1 MLHACRSI
9 AAPNSCTRGML
20 EPVYALPALF
30 PRTFT
35 GSNFME
41 PITHLMTGA
50 CLARAG
56 CNRKAAYATLAMT
69 LAAEAPDLD
78 TLWSAEGPVAG
89 FAHHRGITHTLV
101 GSPIDGV
108 VVVGA
113 VWLFHRWRVRRVR
126 LTAIHGD
133 ASPITLTAAPVRWG
147 TLYGFVLIAL
157 LSHLLLDWTNN
168 YGVRPFFPFNPH
180 WYAGSIVFIFE
191 PVLFAVLLIALVAPA
206 IFGLI
211 NNEVGAR
218 RQVFRG
224 RSWAIFALVS
234 MLALWGW
241 RAVER
246 SAALRLAESA
256 SYGPTGTM
264 LDDLHSE
271 SEALPQSAP
280 ILRATASPY
289 PGNPY
294 RWHTVVETPA
304 FYQLAKVDTLHSTV
318 ETDPEQDLFY
328 KPPVTSAT
336 QAARRSPLG
345 NAFLDWSSWP
355 LVTEMGP
362 AAQINGLPGAPDW
375 TAVRFLDLRFLY
387 QTPLLDGRRNP
398 PLTGMVYLDAN
409 QHVIRMELGGRP
421 QR

>member
-1 MLHACRSI
+1 
-9 AAPNSCTRGML
+9 
-20 EPVYALPALF
+20 
-30 PRTFT
+30 
-35 GSNFME
+35 ME
-41 PITHLMTGA
+41 PITHMMTGA

-101 GSPIDGV
+101 GLPFDGL

-113 VWLFHRWRVRRVR
+113 VWLFHRWRVCRARFA
-126 LTAIHGD
+126 AIHGE
-133 ASPITLTAAPVRWG
+133 ASVPPLNAAPVSWG
-147 TLYGFVLIAL
+147 LLYGFVLIAL

-168 YGVRPFFPFNPH
+168 YGVRPFFPFNPR

-191 PVLFAVLLIALVAPA
+191 PVLFAVLLIALVAPT

-224 RSWAIFALVS
+224 RSWAIFALAS

-256 SYGPTGTM
+256 SYGPTGSM
-264 LDDLHSE
+264 LADLHSAPDE
-271 SEALPQSAP
+271 PLPLQPAP

-328 KPPVTSAT
+328 KPPATPAT
-336 QAARRSPLG
+336 QAARRSSLG
-345 NAFLDWSSWP
+345 RAFLDWSSWP

-362 AAQINGLPGAPDW
+362 AAQLDGLPGAPDW

-398 PLTGMVYLDAN
+398 PLTGMVYLDAD
-409 QHVIRMELGGRP
+409 HRVVRMELGGRP